1 MLLNEELEV
10 CDFAM
15 AIDVRAKW
23 ITSLLNGT
31 QRALRTVVPIDST
44 ISKPKLDNDL
54 LLVKYGV
61 FIGITGDIKG
71 KLVLMGEEKL
81 FSRLGEVMFGMEVD
95 GDMLLSF
102 SGEFGNMVAGNLSTF
117 VVQDG
122 YNINITTPSIIK
134 GNAKVAGHQLGIQL
148 VTTFEDLGDMYIH
161 LLLDE

>member
-1 MLLNEELEV
+1 M
-10 CDFAM
+10 AM
-15 AIDVRAKW
+15 DGRAKS

-31 QRALRTVVPIDST
+31 QKALQSVVPVESKV
-44 ISKPKLDNDL
+44 SKPKVDKDL
-54 LLVKYGV
+54 LLVQYGV

-81 FSRLGEVMFGMEVD
+81 FSSLGQVMFGMEVD
-95 GDMLLSF
+95 GEMLLSF
-102 SGEFGNMVAGNLSTF
+102 SGEFGNMIAGNLSTH

-122 YNINITTPSIIK
+122 FNINITTPSIIK

-148 VTTFEDLGDMYIH
+148 VTSFEDLGDMHIH

>member
-1 MLLNEELEV
+1 
-10 CDFAM
+10 
-15 AIDVRAKW
+15 
-23 ITSLLNGT
+23 
-31 QRALRTVVPIDST
+31 
-44 ISKPKLDNDL
+44 
-54 LLVKYGV
+54 
-61 FIGITGDIKG
+61 
-71 KLVLMGEEKL
+71 MGEEKL
-81 FSRLGEVMFGMEVD
+81 FSRLGEVMFGMEVN